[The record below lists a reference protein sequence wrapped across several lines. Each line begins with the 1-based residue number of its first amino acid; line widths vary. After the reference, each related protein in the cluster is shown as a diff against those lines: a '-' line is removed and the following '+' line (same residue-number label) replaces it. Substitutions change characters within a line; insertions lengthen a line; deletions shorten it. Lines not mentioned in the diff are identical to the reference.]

1 MADMDPLAGKA
12 GGMVGQRYAS
22 FWHDQLRTVSDD
34 TAFKAWIKRGEK
46 VEQRYRD
53 ERSTT
58 ETRLARRRYNALW
71 SNTEILRPALYGRMP
86 VPIAERRFRDKD
98 PVGRAAAQM
107 LERGLRNMIEI
118 CGYDRALKQAV
129 SDYLLPGRG
138 VVWVRYEPEIEEGVS
153 LPVETQTDMR
163 DARGSIT
170 DTEKP
175 QPLDGNFTPAGRFRP
190 SLPPEDASTTAP
202 DGGGD
207 SGEPQ
212 GLAGFLPQD
221 NRQLEIDKLQQTGDK
236 IVRESTPVD
245 YVPWPDFVT
254 LPVTARTW
262 VEVTAVAKRVYLSRK
277 QAKKRFG
284 NEVGAA
290 LPLRKDNRDQR
301 SSDQPF
307 KTNSDKD
314 KCIVWEIWNA
324 TDKTVYWVAEGYDY
338 LCDRK
343 EDPLGLSNFFPCPE
357 PLCANPTNN
366 TLIPVP
372 DYMQYQ
378 DQAQQIDDLTQRIAM
393 LTKACK
399 VAGVYN
405 AAAKDVQRLMN
416 EGTDNTLIPVDDWAA
431 FIEKGGVEG
440 NLSFLPI
447 EVIKNVINELTIV
460 KQRQIEEMDRLTGI
474 NDIMHGTS
482 DARETLGGVRLKANN
497 TGTRLSS
504 RQNEVARFARDVVR
518 IMAEVMAMHFSPQ
531 SIIDVSGAL
540 YTEGLGPDDMPDLNT
555 LQQAQSGQPPMLPAP
570 QPGMPP
576 APPPVGGNVVPFPGA
591 QPPALN
597 GQVMPP
603 VNPVEMAAQME
614 KMQALT
620 RIAKGIELLRN
631 EKLRGFRVDI
641 EVDST
646 IFPDAA
652 QEKQDRTEFI
662 REVSGFLQ
670 IGTQMV
676 TAVPEALPLIG
687 GLLQFGVRGHRV
699 GRDLES
705 KIEEFIEVAGK
716 KLAAMQAKQAQT
728 PNYPE
733 LMAAAEVEKTK
744 AEAVAT
750 HVKAEGDYIQS
761 QAKAQEVAM
770 GGQMEAAGKV
780 AEIKRQEIENIGE
793 QQNRQADMVNKQI
806 DVHLKL
812 IEKQMEELK
821 AVVEMMKIQ
830 NPPPP
835 QTVVASKAPGGGS

>member
-1 MADMDPLAGKA
+1 MADIDQLAGRA
-12 GGMVGQRYAS
+12 GGIVGQRYAS
-22 FWHDQLRTVSDD
+22 FWHDQLKSVSDD
-34 TAFKAWIKRGEK
+34 TSVKAWVKRGEK

-58 ETRLARRRYNALW
+58 ENRLARRRYNALW

-138 VVWVRYEPEIEEGVS
+138 IVWVRYEPEIEEGVS

-163 DARGSIT
+163 DARGAIT
-170 DTEKP
+170 PEQEPSVDDT
-175 QPLDGNFTPAGRFRP
+175 QGTFTPGGRFRP
-190 SLPPEDASTTAP
+190 SLPQD
-202 DGGGD
+202 
-207 SGEPQ
+207 EPQ
-212 GLAGFLPQD
+212 GLAAFVPQD
-221 NRQLEIDKLQQTGDK
+221 NRQLEVDKLQQTGDK
-236 IVRESTPVD
+236 VVRESTPVD
-245 YVPWPDFVT
+245 YIPWCDFVT

-262 VEVTAVAKRVYLSRK
+262 VEVTAVAKRVYMSRK

-284 NEVGAA
+284 GEIGGA

-301 SSDQPF
+301 TNDQPL
-307 KTNSDKD
+307 KTNADKD
-314 KCIVWEIWNA
+314 KCIVWEIWNS
-324 TDKTVYWVAEGYDY
+324 TDKTAYWVAEGYEY

-343 EDPLGLSNFFPCPE
+343 EDPLGLTNFFPCPE
-357 PLCANPTNN
+357 PLCANSTNN

-431 FIEKGGVEG
+431 FLEKGGVEG

-447 EVIKNVINELTIV
+447 QVIKDCINELYQV
-460 KQRQIEEMDRLTGI
+460 KQKQIEEMDRLTGI

-518 IMAEVMAMHFSPQ
+518 IMAEIISTHFSPQ
-531 SIIDVSGAL
+531 SIIDISGAL
-540 YTEGLGPDDMPDLNT
+540 YTEGLGPDDMPELNT
-555 LQQAQSGQPPMLPAP
+555 LQQVQQGQL
-570 QPGMPP
+570 
-576 APPPVGGNVVPFPGA
+576 PPPVPGVQGPPGMAPPSPQMGGNVVPFPGGPSPMGGLMGMPGQNPA
-591 QPPALN
+591 Q
-597 GQVMPP
+597 
-603 VNPVEMAAQME
+603 MAAETE
-614 KMQALT
+614 KIEALV
-620 RIAKGIELLRN
+620 RIAKGILLLRN

-652 QEKQDRTEFI
+652 QEKQDRTELI
-662 REVSGFLQ
+662 TGVTGFLQ
-670 IGTQMV
+670 VATQMV
-676 TAVPEALPLIG
+676 TVVPESLPLLG

-716 KLAAMQAKQAQT
+716 KLAAAQAKAAQT

-733 LMAAAEVEKTK
+733 LQAAAEVEKTK
-744 AEAVAT
+744 AEAAAT
-750 HVKAEGDYIQS
+750 HVKASGDFIQA

-770 GGQMEAAGKV
+770 GGQMEAAGKF

-793 QQNRQADMVNKQI
+793 QQNRQADMANKQI

-812 IEKQMEELK
+812 IEKTMEEIK
-821 AVVEMMKIQ
+821 AAIEIMKIN

-835 QTVVASKAPGGGS
+835 QPVVAAKPAGGGGS